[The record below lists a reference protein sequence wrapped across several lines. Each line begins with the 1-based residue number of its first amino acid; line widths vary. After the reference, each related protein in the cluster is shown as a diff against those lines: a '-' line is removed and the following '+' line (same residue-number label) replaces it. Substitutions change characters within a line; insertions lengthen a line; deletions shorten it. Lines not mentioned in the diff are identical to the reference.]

1 MYKVVNFTA
10 PKLGTQ
16 HPIHLLGIG
25 DPKDIWSLVK
35 NGIDTF
41 DCVSPTRLA
50 RHGTAL
56 VRGKLG
62 KKNIKNN
69 EFSQDLSPIDLNCG
83 CSTCKNYSLAY
94 LHHLLRAGELLGLQL
109 ITAHNI
115 FFMNELM
122 QIIRDSIKNDSL
134 EESENEWFS

>member
-1 MYKVVNFTA
+1 M
-10 PKLGTQ
+10 
-16 HPIHLLGIG
+16 
-25 DPKDIWSLVK
+25 
-35 NGIDTF
+35 
-41 DCVSPTRLA
+41 
-50 RHGTAL
+50 
-56 VRGKLG
+56 
-62 KKNIKNN
+62 
-69 EFSQDLSPIDLNCG
+69 NCG

-134 EESENEWFS
+134 EEAENEWFS